1 VVGALVVAFVVV
13 RAMSAPAAARRHAQ
27 PALLTVDAR
36 GPGGAVI
43 PSTLFGVGVNLA
55 SGSYVRPGDTSCAAL
70 ADVQAGAGV
79 ALVRVGADDADDYD
93 WRADTYDAPKNP
105 GHPRKASPGCPAQ
118 GPAASV
124 LRVLDRVH
132 SLHAQAVVVLNGE
145 IDDPGAAY
153 GLVTLIA
160 RRFGAAFARAV
171 YWEIGNAP
179 AEWQHFGVPL
189 TARRGDEHILC
200 TPDQYA
206 AVVTSYAAA
215 ITSALGAPPPG
226 TPSDKAWPRVVA
238 DAWIANSTDQS
249 WTGVVTA
256 VDARYYPYA
265 ATEPASR
272 AAIASSVVSPT
283 TSAVSL
289 DDQLNSLRDS
299 LTQYDQGSSVRL
311 FIGQW
316 NVDADTYPLSVSPG
330 TDLYASYGQAI
341 FVADLLLHFARHG
354 VDMAA
359 WAPPLYGAPQ
369 APFASGQPSPG
380 YVALTALATLA
391 GSRVL
396 STPPVPPGLDVLA
409 ARRPDGGLSLVLV
422 RPSDQGPADV
432 PLRIIGGPAHHVR
445 VTVQTFSATDNGV
458 TRALTLDPANARI
471 AVPAPGVVIVTLP
484 AG

>member
-1 VVGALVVAFVVV
+1 
-13 RAMSAPAAARRHAQ
+13 MSAPASTPRDAL
-27 PALLTVDAR
+27 PSLLTVDAR
-36 GPGGAVI
+36 GPGAGALT
-43 PSTLFGVGVNLA
+43 STLFGVGVNLA
-55 SGSYVRPGDTSCAAL
+55 SGSYVRPGDTHCDAL
-70 ADVQAGAGV
+70 TDVRNDAGI
-79 ALVRVGADDADDYD
+79 ALVRVGAGEADDYD

-105 GHPRKASPGCPAQ
+105 GHPRKASLGCPAQ

-124 LRVLDRVH
+124 LRVLDRVR

-145 IDDPGAAY
+145 TDDPGGAY

-160 RRFGAAFARAV
+160 RRFGVAFARAV
-171 YWEIGNAP
+171 YWEIGAAP

-215 ITSALGAPPPG
+215 ITAALGAPPAG
-226 TPSDKAWPRVVA
+226 TPSDKSWPRVVA

-256 VDARYYPYA
+256 VDARYYPYT
-265 ATEPASR
+265 ATEPASQ
-272 AAIASSVVSPT
+272 AAIASSVISPT
-283 TSAVSL
+283 AGAVSL

-299 LTQYDQGSSVRL
+299 LAQYDQGSSVRL

-316 NVDADTYPLSVSPG
+316 NVDANADPSAG

-341 FVADLLLHFARHG
+341 FVADLLLHLARHG

-380 YVALTALATLA
+380 YAVLTALAALA
-391 GSRVL
+391 GSRLL
-396 STPPVPPGLDVLA
+396 SMPTVPPDLDVLA

-422 RPSDQGPADV
+422 RTSDQGPANV
-432 PLRIIGGPAHHVR
+432 PLRIVGGPARAVR
-445 VTVQTFSATDNGV
+445 ATIQTFSATDNGA
-458 TRALTLDPANARI
+458 TRALILDPANARVV
-471 AVPAPGVVIVTLP
+471 VPTPGVVIVTLP
-484 AG
+484 TR

>member
-1 VVGALVVAFVVV
+1 
-13 RAMSAPAAARRHAQ
+13 MSAPASTPRDAL
-27 PALLTVDAR
+27 PSLLTVDAR
-36 GPGGAVI
+36 GPGAGALT
-43 PSTLFGVGVNLA
+43 STLFGVGVNLA
-55 SGSYVRPGDTSCAAL
+55 SGSYVRPGDTHCDAL
-70 ADVQAGAGV
+70 TDVRNDAGI
-79 ALVRVGADDADDYD
+79 ALVRVGAGEADDYD

-105 GHPRKASPGCPAQ
+105 GHPRKASLGCPAQ

-124 LRVLDRVH
+124 LRVLDRVR

-145 IDDPGAAY
+145 TDDPGGAY

-160 RRFGAAFARAV
+160 RRFGVAFARAV
-171 YWEIGNAP
+171 YWEIGAAP

-215 ITSALGAPPPG
+215 ITAALGAPPAG
-226 TPSDKAWPRVVA
+226 TPSDKSWPRVVA

-249 WTGVVTA
+249 RTGVVTA
-256 VDARYYPYA
+256 VDARYYPYT
-265 ATEPASR
+265 ATEPASQ
-272 AAIASSVVSPT
+272 AAIASSVISPT
-283 TSAVSL
+283 AGAVSL

-299 LTQYDQGSSVRL
+299 LAQYGQSGQSGSVGL

-316 NVDADTYPLSVSPG
+316 NVDANAYPSVG

-341 FVADLLLHFARHG
+341 FVADLLLHLARHG

-369 APFASGQPSPG
+369 APFASGQASPG
-380 YVALTALATLA
+380 YAVLTTLAALA
-391 GSRVL
+391 GSRLL
-396 STPPVPPGLDVLA
+396 STPTVPPGLNVLA

-422 RPSDQGPADV
+422 RSNDQGSADA
-432 PLRIIGGPAHHVR
+432 PLHIIGGSAHPVHA
-445 VTVQTFSATDNGV
+445 TIQTFSAADNGV
-458 TRALTLDPANARI
+458 TRALTLDPADARI
-471 AVPAPGVVIVTLP
+471 TVPAPGVVIVTLP
-484 AG
+484 AR

>member
-1 VVGALVVAFVVV
+1 MSAPIAPLH
-13 RAMSAPAAARRHAQ
+13 SAPAA
-27 PALLTVDAR
+27 LLAVDAR
-36 GPGGAVI
+36 GRGGAVI

-55 SGSYVRPGDTSCAAL
+55 SGSYVSPGDTHCAAL
-70 ADVQAGAGV
+70 AGVRAGAGL
-79 ALVRVGADDADDYD
+79 ALVRVGAGEADDYD
-93 WRADTYDAPKNP
+93 WRDDTYDAPKNP
-105 GHPRKASPGCPAQ
+105 GHPRKASSGCPAQ

-132 SLHAQAVVVLNGE
+132 SLHARAVVVLNGE
-145 IDDPGAAY
+145 TDDPGAAY

-160 RRFGAAFARAV
+160 RRFGVAFARAV

-215 ITSALGAPPPG
+215 IMAALGAPPAG
-226 TPSDKAWPRVVA
+226 TPSDKAWPRAVA

-256 VDARYYPYA
+256 VDARYYPYT
-265 ATEPASR
+265 ATEPASQ
-272 AAIASSVVSPT
+272 AAIASSVISPT
-283 TSAVSL
+283 VGAVSL

-299 LTQYDQGSSVRL
+299 LAQYDQGSSVRL

-316 NVDADTYPLSVSPG
+316 NVDANAYPSVG

-341 FVADLLLHFARHG
+341 FVADLLLHLARHG

-369 APFASGQPSPG
+369 APFASGQASPG
-380 YVALTALATLA
+380 YAVLTTLAALA
-391 GSRVL
+391 GSRLL
-396 STPPVPPGLDVLA
+396 STPTVPPGLDVLA

-422 RPSDQGPADV
+422 RSNDQGSADA
-432 PLRIIGGPAHHVR
+432 PLHIIGGSAHPVHA
-445 VTVQTFSATDNGV
+445 TIQTFSAADNGV
-458 TRALTLDPANARI
+458 TRALTLDPADARI
-471 AVPAPGVVIVTLP
+471 TVPAPGVVIVTLP
-484 AG
+484 AR

>member
-1 VVGALVVAFVVV
+1 
-13 RAMSAPAAARRHAQ
+13 MSAPIAAPQRSM

-36 GPGGAVI
+36 GPGGATLS
-43 PSTLFGVGVNLA
+43 PTLFGVGVNLA
-55 SGSYVRPGDTSCAAL
+55 SGSYVSPGDTHCAAL
-70 ADVQAGAGV
+70 AGVQAGAGL
-79 ALVRVGADDADDYD
+79 ALVRVGAGEADDYD
-93 WRADTYDAPKNP
+93 RRDDTYDAPKNP
-105 GHPRKASPGCPAQ
+105 GHPRKASSGCPAQ

-160 RRFGAAFARAV
+160 RRFGVAFARAV
-171 YWEIGNAP
+171 YWEIGNVP

-189 TARRGDEHILC
+189 TARRGDEHIPC

-215 ITSALGAPPPG
+215 ITAALGAPPLG

-256 VDARYYPYA
+256 VDARYYPYT
-265 ATEPASR
+265 ATEPASQ
-272 AAIASSVVSPT
+272 AAIASSVISPT
-283 TSAVSL
+283 AGAVSL

-299 LTQYDQGSSVRL
+299 LAQYEQGSNVRL

-316 NVDADTYPLSVSPG
+316 NVDADTYPPSAASE

-341 FVADLLLHFARHG
+341 FVADLLLHLARHS

-369 APFASGQPSPG
+369 APFASGHASPG
-380 YVALTALATLA
+380 YAVLTALATLA
-391 GSRVL
+391 GSRLL
-396 STPPVPPGLDVLA
+396 STPTVPPGLDVLP
-409 ARRPDGGLSLVLV
+409 ARRPNGGLSLVLV
-422 RPSDQGPADV
+422 CTSDQGPVDV
-432 PLRIIGGPAHHVR
+432 PLRIIGGPAHPVHAMA
-445 VTVQTFSATDNGV
+445 QTFSATDNGV

-471 AVPAPGVVIVTLP
+471 AVPAPSVVIVTLP
-484 AG
+484 AR